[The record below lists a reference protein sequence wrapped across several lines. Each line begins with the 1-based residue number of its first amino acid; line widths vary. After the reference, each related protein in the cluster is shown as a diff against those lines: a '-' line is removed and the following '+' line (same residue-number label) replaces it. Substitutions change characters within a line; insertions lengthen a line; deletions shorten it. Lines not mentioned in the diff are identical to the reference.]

1 MLPINGR
8 LEAMNSLS
16 NVIYGVKKQ
25 LADQESFSGKLED
38 DDKQTLLAVGK
49 ETMEQVAGEG
59 ATALLEAVEEKL
71 AQVRAQINLLPGNS
85 TKVLVDTHLIPTM
98 IPRNHFGRATSCKL
112 MRFRTSESSS
122 HHYWIS

>member
-1 MLPINGR
+1 MTCHRSKSVLPINGR

-25 LADQESFSGKLED
+25 LADQEGFSGKLED
-38 DDKQTLLAVGK
+38 DDKQSSLALVK

-71 AQVRAQINLLPGNS
+71 AQVRAQINPIARKLYEGAGGYALDLNDDAQEPFR
-85 TKVLVDTHLIPTM
+85 
-98 IPRNHFGRATSCKL
+98 PRNEL
-112 MRFRTSESSS
+112 
-122 HHYWIS
+122 